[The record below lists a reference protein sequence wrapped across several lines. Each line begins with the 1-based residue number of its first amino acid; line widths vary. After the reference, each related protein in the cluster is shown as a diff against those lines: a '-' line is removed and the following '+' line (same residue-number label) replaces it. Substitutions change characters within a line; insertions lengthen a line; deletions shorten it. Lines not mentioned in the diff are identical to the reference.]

1 MFKEK
6 LPQIQT
12 QLCLFHVLQNVKR
25 EITTTKRG
33 ITAIERKRV
42 LAVITDMV
50 YSVSE
55 ESYDSLYEELYNLD
69 LLDVMEYFNTN
80 WHGIRLEWAL
90 FGRNKYSNYLNYTS
104 NRVESLNQKI
114 KLIITKQSTL
124 TKFFSDLNICI
135 ASISSEKDIKA
146 IKSTMKTKRL
156 RILDT
161 VEQKYSDHLTSF
173 AFTKLRDE
181 YAKLENVEFKD
192 VNEQNEFATAIFK
205 DHEIKVTSTTCE
217 CWFIVTMMLPCRH
230 ILAYLKR
237 KDEDLFVPHLCAE
250 RWTRSYFNISHPAIA
265 NNINT
270 NSIQT
275 AVTFTEKK
283 TTAEV
288 DKYKKKFNLTKS
300 MCEIMSTKPTD
311 QFDHFYNQLKNI
323 SEDISTNYS
332 KQSSTNNTTAL
343 NDSTGHHQISTAPAH
358 ASVSQAPAHASV
370 SRTPLLR
377 EQLSPINSS
386 EQLETLLEVPVRQYH
401 NHHFHYLNNYHR

>member
-1 MFKEK
+1 MNFIVLGDKDFADRSVFKEK

-12 QLCLFHVLQNVKR
+12 QLCLFHVLQNFKR

-33 ITAIERKRV
+33 ITEIERKRV

-124 TKFFSDLNICI
+124 TKIFSDLNICI
-135 ASISSEKDIKA
+135 ASISSEKDIEA
-146 IKSTMKTKRL
+146 VKSTMKTKRL

-192 VNEQNEFATAIFK
+192 L
-205 DHEIKVTSTTCE
+205 TSKMNLQ
-217 CWFIVTMMLPCRH
+217 WQF
-230 ILAYLKR
+230 LKIMKLKLHR
-237 KDEDLFVPHLCAE
+237 QH
-250 RWTRSYFNISHPAIA
+250 A
-265 NNINT
+265 N
-270 NSIQT
+270 
-275 AVTFTEKK
+275 V
-283 TTAEV
+283 
-288 DKYKKKFNLTKS
+288 
-300 MCEIMSTKPTD
+300 
-311 QFDHFYNQLKNI
+311 
-323 SEDISTNYS
+323 
-332 KQSSTNNTTAL
+332 
-343 NDSTGHHQISTAPAH
+343 G
-358 ASVSQAPAHASV
+358 
-370 SRTPLLR
+370 LL
-377 EQLSPINSS
+377 
-386 EQLETLLEVPVRQYH
+386 
-401 NHHFHYLNNYHR
+401 